1 VIKPHGGTLV
11 NLMVD
16 SKQRE
21 KLLQEAKSMQQI
33 IVDEYDIADL
43 EMLSTGALSPLTGFM
58 NSKDYN
64 NVVDNIRLSDGTVWP
79 VPIVL
84 AVQDEIAE
92 KLTVNSDIALKDEKD
107 NILAVLTL
115 EEKFKRD
122 KEREKTKIFK
132 GDDQHPGV
140 IAVKQG
146 GNICLAGKI
155 KMLNKVKHEDFQEY
169 RKDPA
174 ETRAYFEK
182 MGWNRIVAFQTR
194 NPIHRAHE
202 YLTKSALN
210 ICDGLLIHPLMGKTK
225 EGDIPGD
232 VRMKCYTTLIDNYY
246 PNNRVLLSIFPAWMR
261 YAGPREAI
269 FHALVRKNYG
279 CTHFIVGRDHAGVGD
294 YYGTYDAQ
302 LVFDEF
308 DIPNEIGIEPL
319 MFEHCMWSKK
329 AGEMVSL
336 KTCPDPNNKEDFIF
350 LSGTKVREMLKNG
363 EVPPQEFTRP
373 EVAEV
378 LINSMKNN

>member
-1 VIKPHGGTLV
+1 MIQPHGGKLI

-16 SKQRE
+16 GVERDN
-21 KLLQEAKSMQQI
+21 LLHESESMPEI
-33 IVDEYDIADL
+33 IVDEYNMADL
-43 EMLSTGALSPLTGFM
+43 EMLSSGALSPLTGFM

-64 NVVDNIRLSDGTVWP
+64 SVVDNIRLADGTVWP

-84 AVQDEIAE
+84 AVNDSVASKIEDGSR
-92 KLTVNSDIALKDEKD
+92 VVLKDD
-107 NILAVLTL
+107 NGTVLAVLNL
-115 EEKFKRD
+115 EEKFNRD
-122 KEREKTKIFK
+122 KEREKAKIFK
-132 GDDQHPGV
+132 GDDKHPGV
-140 IAVKQG
+140 IAVQEG

-155 KMLNKVKHEDFQEY
+155 QMLNKIQHDEFHKY
-169 RKDPA
+169 RLEPE

-210 ICDGLLIHPLMGKTK
+210 IVDGLMIHPLMGKTK
-225 EGDIPGD
+225 EGDISGE

-246 PNNRVLLSIFPAWMR
+246 PNNRVLLGIFPAWMR

-302 LVFDEF
+302 YIFDEF

-336 KTCPDPNNKEDFIF
+336 KTCPNPDDKDDFIF
-350 LSGTKVREMLKNG
+350 LSGTKVREMLQNG
-363 EVPPQEFTRP
+363 EVPPEEFTRP
-373 EVAEV
+373 EVAKI
-378 LINSMKNN
+378 LISSMKK